1 MKKRTF
7 TPEFKA
13 KIVVELLKG
22 EKDIN
27 TLASEHTIA
36 PNQIRNWKNE
46 FLENAP
52 LAFDNK
58 KEKDLKE
65 TLQSQELEKEN
76 LYKTIGQLT
85 IQVDWLKKKSEQIL
99 GSEWESKFTSR
110 PKE

>member
-27 TLASEHTIA
+27 ALAAEHTIA
-36 PNQIRNWKNE
+36 PNQIRNWKTE
-46 FLENAP
+46 FLENA
-52 LAFDNK
+52 AMVFDNK
-58 KEKDLKE
+58 KEKDYKE
-65 TLQSQELEKEN
+65 TIQNQEQEKGD

-85 IQVDWLKKKSEQIL
+85 TQVDWLKKKSEQLL
-99 GSEWESKFTSR
+99 GPEWESKFTAR
-110 PKE
+110 PKG

>member
-27 TLASEHTIA
+27 ALAAEHTIA
-36 PNQIRNWKNE
+36 PNQIRNWKTE

-52 LAFDNK
+52 MVFDNR
-58 KEKDLKE
+58 KEKNYKE
-65 TLQSQELEKEN
+65 TIQNQEQEKGN

-85 IQVDWLKKKSEQIL
+85 IQVDWLKKKSEEVL
-99 GSEWESKFTSR
+99 GSEWENKFTSR
-110 PKE
+110 PKG

>member
-27 TLASEHTIA
+27 ALASEHSIA

-46 FLENAP
+46 FLENASMV
-52 LAFDNK
+52 FDNK
-58 KEKDLKE
+58 KEKDYKE
-65 TLQSQELEKEN
+65 TIQNQEQEKEN

-99 GSEWESKFTSR
+99 GSEWENKFTSR

>member
-22 EKDIN
+22 EKDVN

-36 PNQIRNWKNE
+36 PNQIRNWKTE
-46 FLENAP
+46 FLENA
-52 LAFDNK
+52 AMVFDNK
-58 KEKDLKE
+58 KEKDYKE
-65 TLQSQELEKEN
+65 TIQNQEQEKGD

-85 IQVDWLKKKSEQIL
+85 TQVDWLKKKSEQLL
-99 GSEWESKFTSR
+99 GPEWESKFTTR
-110 PKE
+110 PKG

>member
-13 KIVVELLKG
+13 KIVVELLRG

-27 TLASEHTIA
+27 TLAAEHSIA
-36 PNQIRNWKNE
+36 PNQIRNWKTE

-52 LAFDNK
+52 VVFDNK
-58 KEKDLKE
+58 REKSYKE
-65 TLQSQELEKEN
+65 TIQNQEQEKGN

-85 IQVDWLKKKSEQIL
+85 IQVDWLKKKSEEVL
-99 GSEWESKFTSR
+99 GSEWENKFTSR
-110 PKE
+110 PKG